1 MITPSS
7 NGPATPAFEVANLT
21 KLQKL
26 AALLIILGP
35 DSAAQILKSLGP
47 QDLEAVSAE
56 MARLPLIPQ
65 EARHEILREMSAVAL
80 TAGSSIRGGVNFTKS
95 ALERAVGT
103 YQAHDILDR
112 VGPPRVSSEAIE
124 RLGNMDPRHLF
135 NLIRD
140 EHVQTIALL
149 ASYLTP
155 EKASALLALLRP
167 DLRDQV
173 IERLATLEPT
183 PVEVLE
189 RIVEVL
195 QRRISGKTGRTLNQ
209 TGGVR
214 SAADVLNALNKKLSK
229 EIIASLEGRNAE
241 LGAAIRQKMFTFTD
255 LLFLDPA
262 ALQKVM
268 REVDMRDLALA
279 LKRADDT
286 LKARLLGGISKRAA
300 EAVHEE
306 MSFMTSVKTRDVEA
320 SQNRIIDIV
329 RRLEADGEIELDFR
343 QESAA

>member
-1 MITPSS
+1 MTP
-7 NGPATPAFEVANLT
+7 PAAPAPVLDPSRMT

-35 DSAAQILKSLGP
+35 ESAAQILKSLGP
-47 QDLEAVSAE
+47 QDLEAVSGE
-56 MARLPLIPQ
+56 MARMPLIPPD
-65 EARHEILREMSAVAL
+65 ARNEILREMSSVAMA
-80 TAGSSIRGGVNFTKS
+80 AGSSIRGGVSFTQS
-95 ALERAVGT
+95 ALERAVGA
-103 YQAHDILDR
+103 YQANDILDR
-112 VGPPRVSSEAIE
+112 ISPPRANSEAVE

-140 EHVQTIALL
+140 EHIQTIALV
-149 ASYLTP
+149 ASYLSP
-155 EKASALLALLRP
+155 EKASALLSLLRP
-167 DLRDQV
+167 ELRDQV

-183 PVEVLE
+183 PIEVLE

-195 QRRISGKTGRTLNQ
+195 QRRISGKTGRTLHQ

-229 EIIASLEGRNAE
+229 EIITSLEGRNAE
-241 LGAAIRQKMFTFTD
+241 LGAAIRQKMFTFAD
-255 LLFLDPA
+255 LLFLEPA
-262 ALQKVM
+262 ALQKVT
-268 REVDMRDLALA
+268 REIDMRDLALS
-279 LKRADDT
+279 LKRADDA
-286 LKARLLGGISKRAA
+286 LKTRLLGGISKRAA
-300 EAVHEE
+300 EAVAEE

-320 SQNRIIDIV
+320 AQGRIVDIV